1 MNKRI
6 IPVILSGVCCL
17 VFSGCSEINNAL
29 IKPPRV
35 EPRVIVPEPYESED
49 YERPMKSNIHGEYII
64 EPSDAV
70 RIVVRNHPDLS
81 GVQLVRPDG
90 KITLELIDELVI
102 AGLTPTQ
109 VDDLLTE
116 ELKKFI
122 KDVNVS
128 VSVVGFNSKNVYYIG
143 PSGNAIQLPYTG
155 EMTVL
160 DLISRIGGVPQ
171 TAAPEN
177 TLVVRGDLDEPQM
190 IKVNLKDIIYRG
202 DFKDNIL
209 LRESDVV
216 ILPAN
221 FFSKVSDVVGNF
233 TRGLD
238 APAQVINSVNGNMEA
253 IRQFDQNAH
262 SWDVDTPWD
271 FHRGREV
278 SVGNNNNNDNTNQ

>member
-6 IPVILSGVCCL
+6 IPIIALGVWYGIICC
-17 VFSGCSEINNAL
+17 GCSEINHL
-29 IKPPRV
+29 FLKPPRV

-49 YERPMKSNIHGEYII
+49 YERPMKSDIHGQYII

-81 GVQLVRPDG
+81 STQIVRPDG
-90 KITLELIDELVI
+90 KITIELLDDIGI
-102 AGLTPTQ
+102 GGLTPEQ
-109 VDDLLTE
+109 VDSLLTE
-116 ELKKFI
+116 ELKRFI

-128 VSVVGFNSKNVYYIG
+128 VTVVGFNSKNVYFVG
-143 PSGNAIQLPYTG
+143 PTGNAIQLPYTG

-177 TLVVRGDLDEPQM
+177 TLVVRGDMDQPQM

-221 FFSKVSDVVGNF
+221 FFSKVSDVVSNF
-233 TRGLD
+233 TRGMD
-238 APAQVINSVNGNMEA
+238 APSRALNSFTGNMTA
-253 IRQFDQNAH
+253 IESLDTRIQN
-262 SWDVDTPWD
+262 WKVDTPLD
-271 FHRGREV
+271 FNQGERVTIGDD
-278 SVGNNNNNDNTNQ
+278 NDIN